1 MKADHRNI
9 LRVAFQ
15 SLNTGLVL
23 VIPDLHQPL
32 NSKGQDHI
40 RNQGPI
46 FVKSRW
52 KRKKKEEKRKKK
64 RKRKKK
70 KKKKQTCHLIQ

>member
-40 RNQGPI
+40 RTKDPFSLNPDG
-46 FVKSRW
+46 KGRRK
-52 KRKKKEEKRKKK
+52 KRKERKKEKEK
-64 RKRKKK
+64 RKRKRNR
-70 KKKKQTCHLIQ
+70 LVI